1 MTTLLKEVT
10 LDLHVRPAEDLKP
23 LIDSLNAGRR
33 DQIILRNFST
43 IVGEWGAGGWGIGV
57 TLEFISRAT
66 GTHKV
71 FLKCNEEIAIP
82 ADIDS
87 LKLYIDDNLAVTSYW
102 KLSFASH
109 DNGVSNA
116 SALIIDIFN
125 SGQFIVKDTQ
135 NGKVSTYYKHKANPI
150 SRGFE
155 IKNHATYPA
164 PQKPVEMLTSY
175 GKHTAFAIAG
185 RGWRVVDA
193 QGTLQGPP
201 TELQAQEQD
210 FSIGYGFNSGAPFT
224 IWGESETKWFALD
237 IPYKTTFAGRNF
249 ETEWKQA
256 LQIDG
261 INCKDTFEPH
271 GGALFAFEPSL
282 TSPQQ
287 VQANPNEHQIR
298 PINFLKYTRQN
309 IRQQDITQNPVEW
322 DEDSYRTDLLKTPS
336 MRVTAN
342 SKMQVSLRQD
352 LTPTMFSAFAVDI
365 KTESTAYPYS
375 VVFTAP
381 MVLGITFLSD
391 TEIEVHFRDRDTKF
405 NYAHQGKQLRF
416 TAVYE
421 SPDTKLYINGTEIQ
435 KVSQRTTPRQDNVRI
450 VGLDIRGTNLG
461 NQNTTAPTDYVASI
475 GSLMIHSILLDQ
487 QAVTTDFNYA
497 KVWRDYDGNAPM
509 RSPYLNDLDHIEVFL
524 QRAMGLPSLSGVEI
538 VSKTPDMDFGNGI
551 SLDTYAMGS
560 DIGELRHLP
569 VAFDFQK
576 EQVSLNG
583 ASDFTSVRAVK
594 SLTQTDRTVSRL
606 GSCTLNYNLPTPD
619 NAFATSSGVYSVGN
633 LPFNKRGGSNL
644 YGDTYEYVIDKSKF
658 EFKRVTT
665 APVSKRQMMDW
676 QMPEIVEPVAR
687 TPLFRARNTKIDSS
701 AGLNFKCSLGDY
713 LGETSWLHAKAVV
726 DTQHTGVAGVEAYL
740 NSSAGWFNRLNADT
754 WILKKTGSKMDGTE
768 PFVINMRNVKAS
780 NLEQITF
787 TMFLQSKIASP
798 RIDTKIMEANSI
810 EDAVAGRYRRTIFTS
825 QHNFTQSNNNIEVV
839 FYALN
844 TGTFEFAD
852 LAYYN
857 KDYRLFRVSSSNK
870 FKYIARQSS
879 TIYSAGFDLQAG
891 LYLVRYY
898 PNVQNSCP
906 PVCMIKIPDGPQYHK
921 YFTGE
926 LLNNPELVDTD
937 IRHIHVP

>member
-1 MTTLLKEVT
+1 MTTLLKEIT
-10 LDLHVRPAEDLKP
+10 LDLHARPSEDLKP

-43 IVGEWGAGGWGIGV
+43 TLASFTATSAISSVS
-57 TLEFISRAT
+57 LEFISRAT
-66 GTHKV
+66 GTHRV
-71 FLKCNEEIAIP
+71 TLKSGDEVTIP
-82 ADIDS
+82 ADLDS
-87 LKLYIDDNLAVTSYW
+87 LKIYINENLVPFLYW
-102 KLSFASH
+102 KLSFSTYE
-109 DNGVSNA
+109 NRVSNI
-116 SALIIDIFN
+116 SALIIDIFD
-125 SGQFIVKDTQ
+125 SGIFNVKDTQ

-164 PQKPVEMLTSY
+164 PQKPIEMLTSY
-175 GKHTAFAIAG
+175 GEHTAFAIAG

-193 QGTLQGPP
+193 KGTLQGPP

-210 FSIGYGFNSGAPFT
+210 FSIGYGFNVQAPFS
-224 IWGESETKWFALD
+224 IWGESETQWFALD
-237 IPYKTTFAGRNF
+237 IPYQTTFAGRNF

-256 LQIDG
+256 MQIDG

-287 VQANPNEHQIR
+287 LQATPNEHHIR
-298 PINFLKYTRQN
+298 PVNFLKYTRQN
-309 IRQQDITQNPVEW
+309 IRQQDIIQNPIEW
-322 DEDSYRTDLLKTPS
+322 DDDSYRTDLLKTPS

-352 LTPTMFSAFAVDI
+352 LAPTMFNAFAVDI
-365 KTESTAYPYS
+365 KTESTSYPYS

-381 MVLGITFLSD
+381 MVLGISFLSGN
-391 TEIEVHFRDRDTKF
+391 EIEVHFRDRDTKF
-405 NYAHQGKQLRF
+405 NYAHEGKQLRF
-416 TAVYE
+416 TAVYA

-435 KVSQRTTPRQDNVRI
+435 KVSQRTTPRQDNVRV

-475 GSLMIHSILLDQ
+475 GSLMIHSTLLDQ
-487 QAVTTDFNYA
+487 QAVDTDFNYA
-497 KVWRDYDGNAPM
+497 KVWRDYEGNTPM
-509 RSPYLNDLDHIEVFL
+509 RSPYLTDLDHIETFL
-524 QRAMGLPSLSGVEI
+524 QRAMGIPSLSGIQI
-538 VSKTPDMDFGNGI
+538 VSKTPEMDFGNAI
-551 SLDTYAMGS
+551 SLDTYAMGA
-560 DIGELRHLP
+560 DIAVTRHLP
-569 VAFDFQK
+569 VVFDFQK

-606 GSCTLNYNLPTPD
+606 GGCTLNFNLPTA
-619 NAFATSSGVYSVGN
+619 NSTSGIYSIDN

-644 YGDTYEYVIDKSKF
+644 YEDTYEYLIDKSKF

-676 QMPEIVEPVAR
+676 QMPNIQGDAGGFS
-687 TPLFRARNTKIDSS
+687 PLFQARNTKIDSS
-701 AGLNFKCSLGDY
+701 AGLNFKCSLGDF
-713 LGETSWLHAKAVV
+713 LGEDSWYHVKATV
-726 DTQHTGVAGVEAYL
+726 DTQHTGVAGVEAYMAK
-740 NSSAGWFNRLNADT
+740 SAGWFNRLNADT
-754 WILKKTGSKMDGTE
+754 WILKKKGSSMDGSE

-787 TMFLQSKIASP
+787 TMFIQSKIASN
-798 RIDTKIMEANSI
+798 RIDTKIMEANSL
-810 EDAVAGRYRRTIFTS
+810 EDALAGRYGRTIFTS

-844 TGTFEFAD
+844 TGTFDFAD
-852 LAYYN
+852 LAFYN
-857 KDYRLFRVSSSNK
+857 KEYRLFRVSSSNK

-879 TIYSAGFDLQAG
+879 TLYSQGFDLQAG

-898 PNVQNSCP
+898 GLVQNSCP

-926 LLNNPELVDTD
+926 LLNNPELIDTD